1 MKTVTLYTKNEAL
14 RRRIEL
20 ILRGC
25 AEVNVGIPSAP
36 SSSHLAIIDRE
47 TVKDRGI
54 TGIELPPPPISHEWL
69 ISAVNDGAV
78 QNGRKITHNSNT
90 REVTVGEKSITLTEV
105 EYRLFSALISKS
117 GFISREELSQTV
129 WGEHESGL
137 LNVYVHYLREKLEAD
152 GEKIIISSRREGYK
166 IDEKYERSAL
176 C

>member
-1 MKTVTLYTKNEAL
+1 MKAVTLYTKNEAL

-25 AEVNVGIPSAP
+25 AEVAVGVPDEPS
-36 SSSHLAIIDRE
+36 HNLAIIDRE
-47 TVKDRGI
+47 TVEDAELI
-54 TGIELPPPPISHEWL
+54 GIELPSEPISHEWL
-69 ISAVNDGAV
+69 ISAVNNGTV
-78 QNGRKITHNSNT
+78 QNGRRITHNPSS
-90 REVTVGEKSITLTEV
+90 REVSLGEKSVTLTEV
-105 EYRLFSALISKS
+105 EYRLFAALMSRQ

-137 LNVYVHYLREKLEAD
+137 LNVYVHYLREKLEKN

-166 IDEKYERSAL
+166 IDEKYERSTV